1 MASSLRC
8 WFIHLFENQRLVWE
22 TNKNLTIVS
31 QSSRVHI
38 TRAVLEQFLSF
49 AKYLDGLSHG
59 APLLKQLCDH
69 ILFNAAIWI
78 HIPAKVSKVMSF
90 PEDTQI
96 HPHETWQQ
104 LGASEYTVMGTGSTE
119 IVVTRSDEHTMMFTE
134 VTIRHKCSHQ
144 NNKWVNLHGIA
155 FFFSGDVTDF
165 SFFLNPGHT
174 LD

>member
-1 MASSLRC
+1 MLVYS
-8 WFIHLFENQRLVWE
+8 FIWKSEVGLVNWQKSH
-22 TNKNLTIVS
+22 NCF

-90 PEDTQI
+90 PEDTLI

-104 LGASEYTVMGTGSTE
+104 LGASEYTVMGNGATE
-119 IVVTRSDEHTMMFTE
+119 IVVTWSDEHTVMFTE

-144 NNKWVNLHGIA
+144 NNKLVNLHCIWNIYLL
-155 FFFSGDVTDF
+155 SWRHR
-165 SFFLNPGHT
+165 FLSLKNKPGHT